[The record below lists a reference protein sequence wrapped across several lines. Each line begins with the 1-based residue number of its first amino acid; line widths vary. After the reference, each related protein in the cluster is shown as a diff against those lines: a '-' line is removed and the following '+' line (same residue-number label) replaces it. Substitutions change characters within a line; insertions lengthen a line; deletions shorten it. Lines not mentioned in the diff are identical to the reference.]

1 MDWKFDGTEDIIDSR
16 DIMER
21 KEELEARVEE
31 EREKLPEFRSHEAIF
46 LALTEDEIKEM
57 EALQTL
63 CEQASSSPDWNY
75 GETLIRESY
84 FEEYIEQLIDD
95 CYPEVSKA
103 LSSGEWPMRHLK
115 LDIEDAAREAQVDYF
130 EVEFNGS
137 TYLIRA

>member
-1 MDWKFDGTEDIIDSR
+1 MDTINWKFDGTEDVIDSR
-16 DIMER
+16 DIIER
-21 KEELEARVEE
+21 IEELNEKFPLNFDEHAEHAALLKLASEAE
-31 EREKLPEFRSHEAIF
+31 
-46 LALTEDEIKEM
+46 
-57 EALQTL
+57 
-63 CEQASSSPDWNY
+63 SSPDWAY

-84 FEEYIEQLIDD
+84 FEDYIEQLIDD

-115 LDIEDAAREAQVDYF
+115 LDIEDAAHEAKQDYF

>member
-1 MDWKFDGTEDIIDSR
+1 MAWNFDGTEDTLDSCE
-16 DIMER
+16 ILER
-21 KEELEARVEE
+21 IEELDALIEE
-31 EREKLPEFRSHEAIF
+31 ERDKLPEFRKQEAIL
-46 LALTEDEIKEM
+46 LALSLEEHAEYD
-57 EALQTL
+57 ALKKL
-63 CEQASSSPDWNY
+63 ADDAASCPDWAY

-115 LDIEDAAREAQVDYF
+115 LDIEDAANEAKADYIEVD
-130 EVEFNGS
+130 FNGS

>member
-1 MDWKFDGTEDIIDSR
+1 METSNWKFDGTDDMLDSR
-16 DIMER
+16 DIVER
-21 KEELEARVEE
+21 YDELAAIEEMTTEE
-31 EREKLPEFRSHEAIF
+31 VNEMAALEKLRRDGEA
-46 LALTEDEIKEM
+46 
-57 EALQTL
+57 
-63 CEQASSSPDWNY
+63 SPDWDY

-84 FEEYIEQLIDD
+84 FEAYIEQLIDD

-115 LDIEDAAREAQVDYF
+115 LDIEDAANEAKFDYI